1 MIDKELNMA
10 ILEQLYNIALRE
22 WALMEKNITGSF
34 TAREITKHIG
44 KELKWGGFDVLR
56 VHKVSIG
63 SFSCKFTNNVLFD
76 IVARFEVL
84 AGIGSKRRLFVA
96 EEKGEEVGSVTFTVD
111 KQIREICNFVGDG
124 KDFYQYIFIDA
135 VRNCLVATNGYKLT
149 AQPIMITEKVGDT
162 SEMLISAADFK
173 KMCSKMKG
181 KTEYKMMARKE
192 HVYLDYVTKIEF
204 DGILSSVKSDYRYP
218 EWAKIFEKTSR
229 DLCVSVTGWQA
240 VRKFAKTRDAEFIG
254 IKGKQGD
261 DFVMFEADGAIMKA
275 SVCDEIKHSF
285 SVLLAKD
292 VVMSAEK
299 AGMMN
304 LFFGKD
310 ASQTIQAHDESGTI
324 YIFVPGRVDKGVY
337 IGEHVGNTIVA
348 PQVDFNFDLLQWLA
362 PITDNTSEKK
372 PEPIQ
377 VKESDKPKAQPTEN
391 KKNARKRTMD
401 DSRKFTFAA
410 VGVKSGD
417 KITFVDGTEVVVAE
431 DNKVAYLGKEYTLSG
446 FCKQFM
452 PEEKRNKSNSY
463 RGCVFFY
470 KDGVKLEKIFKDTL
484 KDKECEAEQ
493 VATVE
498 IETKDIVDVAAVK
511 SEPDVVEFPQVV
523 EHRSNVSADVSNT
536 PRLVSV
542 VCAARSV
549 TDWLIAHPGYVT
561 PRERKRMGYL
571 SLCQSRLRGLERNTG
586 SVGMKTVDSVPASD
600 AQVVHTMALPPPW
613 AV

>member
-10 ILEQLYNIALRE
+10 ILGQLYNIALRE

-34 TAREITKHIG
+34 TACEITKHIG